1 MEQKKEFKITKKWFV
16 AQHPSKAEL
25 KWFLKYVPKGKCTIP
40 EFLKIAEENAE
51 SRKVVTFLW
60 WLMRRLPKNPEP
72 LVLEEYTRGNIF
84 YNGDVHI
91 KGRFQLQAERHV
103 ICKNLDVDGQIEI
116 GYSSQLFADVITAIN
131 LIIEGFARVRAEAV
145 NVQNLNITGCT
156 ILWLTY
162 IYAERLRIDEDAQI
176 RSIYPS
182 SVCSTY

>member
-1 MEQKKEFKITKKWFV
+1 MEKKKEFKITKKWLV
-16 AQHPSKAEL
+16 AQHTSKAEL

-51 SRKVVTFLW
+51 SREVVTFLW

-72 LVLEEYTRGNIF
+72 LVLEEYTRGSIF

-91 KGRFQLQAERHV
+91 KGRFRLQAERHV
-103 ICKNLDVDGQIEI
+103 ICNNLEVDGQIDI
-116 GYSSQLFADVITAIN
+116 GYSSRLFAGSITALN
-131 LIIEGFARVRAEAV
+131 LNIEGFARVRAMSV
-145 NVQNLNITGCT
+145 NVQNLNITGST
-156 ILWLTY
+156 VLWLSTFR
-162 IYAERLRIDEDAQI
+162 AEWLRIDEDAQI